1 MQVKTKLGLFGTN
14 IELKEIRTQEEKRI
28 PSFKVIFV
36 GDVCGK
42 TSLLKTL
49 TSGKYPTNIRA
60 TTGVNF
66 YHKVIEFKENKI
78 NLHIWDIPGTARY
91 GNLCRFYFKE
101 TDIAIIGFDLT
112 RKVTFHGA
120 MKWLE
125 EMNHHLDRN
134 CLGKIILVGL
144 KSDAEPDEELEIKAL
159 NRFVKNN
166 NLFYMTASAK
176 AGENIEELFLQAV
189 TLKVESSYLKEEPL
203 ITHQVDDY
211 QSDSRCVIL

>member
-1 MQVKTKLGLFGTN
+1 
-14 IELKEIRTQEEKRI
+14 
-28 PSFKVIFV
+28 
-36 GDVCGK
+36 
-42 TSLLKTL
+42 
-49 TSGKYPTNIRA
+49 
-60 TTGVNF
+60 
-66 YHKVIEFKENKI
+66 
-78 NLHIWDIPGTARY
+78 
-91 GNLCRFYFKE
+91 
-101 TDIAIIGFDLT
+101 
-112 RKVTFHGA
+112 
-120 MKWLE
+120 
-125 EMNHHLDRN
+125 MNHHLDRN

-189 TLKVESSYLKEEPL
+189 TLKMESSHLKEEPL